1 MYCIHILLFPMY
13 FTTAR
18 MSLQNEIYYF
28 MRRPAAAQH
37 SEASRTDL
45 MVAAKQPLPYLMTPE
60 HCMLTFCSF
69 PCGNAAASGHLLQG
83 YRTV

>member
-1 MYCIHILLFPMY
+1 MYCIHILFYMS

-18 MSLQNEIYYF
+18 MYLQNEIYYC

>member
-1 MYCIHILLFPMY
+1 MYCIHILFSMY
-13 FTTAR
+13 FTAAR

-37 SEASRTDL
+37 SEASRTGL
-45 MVAAKQPLPYLMTPE
+45 MVAAKQPLPYPMTPE

-69 PCGNAAASGHLLQG
+69 PSGNAAASRPLLQG
-83 YRTV
+83 YRTG